1 MSYDDDDWSRPRRGM
16 PRGTQYKKNS
26 PLRKAYIAARIQG
39 FSPVQAAKRAGYAD
53 PNGEVDKLE
62 AHPEVQSA
70 LSQVRSDKKL
80 EKQAV
85 YTREK
90 VFQLIEEGLEMS
102 KATSDPMAFF
112 KGVQEINKM
121 QGFYAAE
128 KHELGISPELAALQG
143 NLAALTEAQLL
154 EKLGEERGIVIDGEA
169 EVLSVRKD

>member
-1 MSYDDDDWSRPRRGM
+1 MSYDDDDWNRPRRGIK
-16 PRGTQYKKNS
+16 RGTTLNRNTSK
-26 PLRKAYIAARIQG
+26 RKAYVAARIQG
-39 FSPVQAAKRAGYAD
+39 FSPMQSAKRAGYAD
-53 PNGEVDKLE
+53 PKGEAERLE

-154 EKLGEERGIVIDGEA
+154 EKLGEEKGITIDVDA
-169 EVLSVRKD
+169 EVLSVRRE